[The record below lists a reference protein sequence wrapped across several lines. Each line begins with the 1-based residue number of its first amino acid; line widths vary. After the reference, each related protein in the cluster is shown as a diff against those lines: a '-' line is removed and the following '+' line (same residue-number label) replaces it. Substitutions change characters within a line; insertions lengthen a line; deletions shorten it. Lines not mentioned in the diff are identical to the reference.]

1 MKYLKTLNAKLKL
14 LEIKLK
20 TSGTLGYIIYC
31 TIGITVMLIVW
42 GFIFKSLGYIFMTP
56 LFSLRYLGEIH
67 LLKIII
73 IIIVAFGIISL
84 FIREKK

>member
-42 GFIFKSLGYIFMTP
+42 SFIFKSLGYIFMTP
-56 LFSLRYLGEIH
+56 LFSLKYLGEIH

-73 IIIVAFGIISL
+73 IIIVAFGLISL
-84 FIREKK
+84 FIGKKK